1 MNIIL
6 AQLRKDI
13 QCQRGL
19 LIAWAI
25 CAGTSVLPAA
35 FIYLFPLL
43 NHFPHANA
51 GTIMV
56 GVLTVGGIAMASA
69 FSVGF
74 GMLLLLP
81 LLVIRIV
88 HEDVLMG
95 TTAFWL
101 TRPLPREKLLGA
113 KALLISALLVPLV
126 LLAGIMNASLG
137 AGHFWI
143 AELAWIAAF
152 AVVASI
158 TSGARDFMIY
168 AVALL
173 FGKGVFAGI
182 LEKLWSYF
190 HGGNIPFDDGGI
202 LQLSILAREL
212 HLSAS
217 DFYHLA
223 YFGGFTAVFIHQY
236 LTLKTKRSVAI
247 LIAVVVVV
255 SLLQMLGG
263 VSANS
268 SGVP

>member
-1 MNIIL
+1 MVY
-6 AQLRKDI
+6 
-13 QCQRGL
+13 
-19 LIAWAI
+19 
-25 CAGTSVLPAA
+25 VLS
-35 FIYLFPLL
+35 I
-43 NHFPHANA
+43 
-51 GTIMV
+51 
-56 GVLTVGGIAMASA
+56 GGIAMACTVIFA
-69 FSVGF
+69 VGMF
-74 GMLLLLP
+74 VLLP

-101 TRPLPREKLLGA
+101 TRPLPRGRLLGA
-113 KALLISALLVPLV
+113 KLMLILGLLIPPLTFSLTTKVSA
-126 LLAGIMNASLG
+126 GSG
-137 AGHFWI
+137 DFWI

-152 AVVASI
+152 AAVASI

-182 LEKLWSYF
+182 LEKLWSYL
-190 HGGNIPFDDGGI
+190 HGGNIPFVDSGI

-236 LTLKTKRSVAI
+236 LTLKTKKSVAI
-247 LIAVVVVV
+247 LITVIVAV

-268 SGVP
+268 SSAP

>member
-1 MNIIL
+1 VNIIL

-51 GTIMV
+51 GTVMV

-113 KALLISALLVPLV
+113 KALLISALLVPLI

-152 AVVASI
+152 AAIASI

-182 LEKLWSYF
+182 LEKLWSYL
-190 HGGNIPFDDGGI
+190 HGGNISLVYGGI
-202 LQLSILAREL
+202 RQLPTFAREF
-212 HLSAS
+212 HLTAS

-236 LTLKTKRSVAI
+236 LTIKTKNSVAI
-247 LIAVVVVV
+247 LIAVIVVV

-263 VSANS
+263 MPANS
-268 SGVP
+268 SGAP

>member
-1 MNIIL
+1 
-6 AQLRKDI
+6 
-13 QCQRGL
+13 
-19 LIAWAI
+19 
-25 CAGTSVLPAA
+25 
-35 FIYLFPLL
+35 
-43 NHFPHANA
+43 
-51 GTIMV
+51 MV
-56 GVLTVGGIAMASA
+56 GVLTVGGIVMASA
-69 FSVGF
+69 FIVGF

-81 LLVIRIV
+81 LLVTRIV

-101 TRPLPREKLLGA
+101 TRPHPRERLLGA
-113 KALLISALLVPLV
+113 KALLISALLVPLL
-126 LLAGIMNASLG
+126 LLAGITNTSLG
-137 AGHFWI
+137 SGHFWI

-152 AVVASI
+152 AAVASV
-158 TSGARDFMIY
+158 TTGARDLMIY

-173 FGKGVFAGI
+173 FGKAVFAGT

-190 HGGNIPFDDGGI
+190 HGGNIPFVDGGI
-202 LQLSILAREL
+202 LQLSIFAREL

-223 YFGGFTAVFIHQY
+223 YFCGFTAVFIHQY

-263 VSANS
+263 MPANS
-268 SGVP
+268 SSVP